1 MLALYG
7 QQQHQAFDVYV
18 MRYKV
23 ESIHTTV
30 KAFGKSLRLEIRP
43 YKYDNDRIALIAF
56 ADGEQYGVITVNIP
70 EADLADDEIIVKTY
84 SENEHWVPQLVEQLP
99 DVFQDTGKRIQSGH
113 ITVQVWRYTPQG

>member
-1 MLALYG
+1 
-7 QQQHQAFDVYV
+7 

-70 EADLADDEIIVKTY
+70 EADLADDEIVVKTY

-99 DVFQDTGKRIQSGH
+99 DVFQDTGKRIQSGY